1 MRRARLLIGTCL
13 CPWILAWNRQEG
25 GQGQGRGEPK
35 SKAAKGIWMFKLIFE
50 VPPGSRSSQIS
61 GSGDK
66 SLSTQSKAFTAKSPA
81 PYWPELLNWVFWFF
95 LFHPSFLFFVF
106 KIYIYIHI
114 CIHIYI
120 YVHICIHIYIYT
132 HTYMYTYIC
141 IYIPLDA
148 NLGKTSFALEWVK
161 MRQERDYPKE
171 EKL

>member
-13 CPWILAWNRQEG
+13 CPWILARNRQEG

-106 KIYIYIHI
+106 KKYIYIHI
-114 CIHIYI
+114 CIH
-120 YVHICIHIYIYT
+120 
-132 HTYMYTYIC
+132 
-141 IYIPLDA
+141 IPLDA